1 MQHKASEI
9 YIVKQRRGNYMNVF
23 VSGKKKKK
31 NTLNFYKGFC
41 HHGQLRN
48 NQGQLES

>member
-31 NTLNFYKGFC
+31 KHTELLQRVLSSWSVK
-41 HHGQLRN
+41 
-48 NQGQLES
+48 E